1 MYRCTIV
8 QIQKQLFKQENLP
21 HPTFGPTQAF
31 QSIKATLSKNKGD
44 FNAHIPGFQAP
55 ISCFSE
61 ESLLDKGFWTTKQGL
76 QVTLSGAPSTS
87 QWWSHT
93 RRPLD
98 HRPGVSSIQMLQGVH
113 LRPPPPEKR
122 PRAFKHLPALDA
134 TSSRVFHPTCCS
146 QAVHAMLLMFTKP
159 YNPT

>member
-113 LRPPPPEKR
+113 LRPPPLKR
-122 PRAFKHLPALDA
+122 DHVLSSIFQLSMLPAHGSF
-134 TSSRVFHPTCCS
+134 T
-146 QAVHAMLLMFTKP
+146 QHAAAKQSMP
-159 YNPT
+159 CY